1 MLQEGTAIT
10 ESAIAF
16 PLGNCKELASLP
28 PLPASQGA
36 PALRA
41 NPGRG
46 VRTWVVSGL
55 GAIST
60 TVLVPH
66 LAHLNCTRGRPTNC
80 LSGRECCA
88 PQLEQAAF
96 IGSCGCGL
104 HALTEYTGPSGVPS
118 PVVIDSSPNLAR
130 YLALQGDFAEDVST
144 NELSHRTEGIAHR
157 LPPVAPRRFVRSRR
171 IRVLR
176 LSRGSDPPWPERT
189 RELRPIARSPRWA
202 RGSAR

>member
-16 PLGNCKELASLP
+16 PLGNCRELASLP
-28 PLPASQGA
+28 ALPASQGA

-41 NPGRG
+41 KPGRG
-46 VRTWVVSGL
+46 VRTWVASGL

-80 LSGRECCA
+80 LSGRECWA

-104 HALTEYTGPSGVPS
+104 HLRLNAPVGPGRE
-118 PVVIDSSPNLAR
+118 A
-130 YLALQGDFAEDVST
+130 
-144 NELSHRTEGIAHR
+144 
-157 LPPVAPRRFVRSRR
+157 RSRSVPCL
-171 IRVLR
+171 I
-176 LSRGSDPPWPERT
+176 
-189 RELRPIARSPRWA
+189 
-202 RGSAR
+202 